1 MSQLTDDLMKQL
13 RFISEAGN
21 YFMSQKNKINWSTTG
36 PSYS

>member
-21 YFMSQKNKINWSTTG
+21 YFMSQKNKN
-36 PSYS
+36 